1 MLKDLGF
8 LIEHTQKITLDNINK
23 DLVLLNSIMF
33 RLIQISENSERL
45 NTSFKTNHT
54 DIPWR
59 AIKGMR
65 NKIIHQYG
73 DIDLTVIYE
82 TVKNDIPNLYKLLNN
97 IQ

>member
-23 DLVLLNSIMF
+23 DLVLLDSIMF
-33 RLIQISENSERL
+33 RPIQISENSERL
-45 NTSFKTNHT
+45 NTSFKANHT

>member
-1 MLKDLGF
+1 MLKNLGF

-23 DLVLLNSIMF
+23 DLVLLDSIMF

-45 NTSFKTNHT
+45 NTSFKSNHT